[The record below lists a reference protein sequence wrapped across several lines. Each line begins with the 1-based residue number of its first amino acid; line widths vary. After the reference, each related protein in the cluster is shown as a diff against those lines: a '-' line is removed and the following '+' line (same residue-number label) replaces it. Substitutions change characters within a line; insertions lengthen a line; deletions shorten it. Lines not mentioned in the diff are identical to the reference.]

1 MGDYVPTLRTVLDR
15 AVTIA
20 TGGRAIAARPAQAE
34 LAEAVEHAFE
44 TTGRLAAEAPTGS
57 GKSLAVIVPAVLAAA
72 KGERTVI
79 STETLGLQAQI
90 VSKDGPAA
98 AQAAYEATGYRPVL
112 AALKGWSNYGCG
124 LAAAQVVGYDSAG
137 LRAAATSGGPL
148 ERLAAWVLLEGSSD
162 GTGDRADC
170 PVELGSTD
178 AWAKVSIGPT
188 SCPGQDRCPFG
199 ATCRPAAAKGAA
211 AGADIIVTNH
221 SLLAMQVV
229 TGAPVVI
236 GGEQLGQIDH
246 LVVDEAHS
254 LADKVRSHGTATVSA
269 GALISAA
276 RALEACLGRKHRS
289 AAQGFELAKALDAQL
304 AASLGRFGAEKA
316 LAATAEPLDG
326 AGGVIEAWAARERR
340 ALRPGRGGLLAVAAA
355 LGKLDDLSDNLR
367 RASRA
372 DMARWLEPG
381 EPYELGSAKLTGA
394 RLVVAP
400 VETAGAIAGNLF
412 GGTKKD
418 EGDDKPRLSVV
429 VLSATLPASA
439 LPGLGVGVKRTVY
452 PSPFGDA
459 YKESLLYVPKL
470 GASSPSPLDRRG
482 RFDVTAHQAWAEPV
496 IRRLVDA
503 NGGSALVLTAT
514 SAAGRRY
521 TAALRADGRHKVHS
535 QWDGPVG
542 RAVQAWREDTGSVL
556 VGTRSLM
563 TGVDAPGA
571 TCTLVIVDR
580 VPRAAPNPVDDARR
594 DALAAKL
601 DLDRWGADRLVYVAD
616 AVLLLSQAAGRLVR
630 SSSDRGMV
638 AVLDPRLL
646 KGPVAYPEPTRRALL
661 GGVERFVTK
670 TTDLERALAFLA
682 AARGPARAEE
692 LAG

>member
-57 GKSLAVIVPAVLAAA
+57 GKSLAVIVPAMLAAA

-98 AQAAYEATGYRPVL
+98 AEAAYEATGYRPVL
-112 AALKGWSNYGCG
+112 AALKGWSNCGCG
-124 LAAAQVVGYDSAG
+124 LAAAQVVGYGSEA
-137 LRAAATSGGPL
+137 LKAAATSSDPL
-148 ERLAAWVLLEGSSD
+148 KRLAAWVLLEGSS
-162 GTGDRADC
+162 GGSGDRADC
-170 PVELGSTD
+170 PLDVGD
-178 AWAKVSIGPT
+178 AHWAKVSIGPT

-412 GGTKKD
+412 GSAKKD
-418 EGDDKPRLSVV
+418 EDDDKPRLSVV
-429 VLSATLPASA
+429 VLSATLPSSA

-482 RFDVTAHQAWAEPV
+482 KFDVTAHQAWAEPV

-601 DLDRWGADRLVYVAD
+601 DLDRWGADRLVYVDD

-682 AARGPARAEE
+682 AAKGPAGAEE